1 MTTMTLRAR
10 RALFVAAGAALA
22 VLGAACADKQ
32 LSPAGPALSKK
43 FMMNLTTT
51 GIPASQVSAGNLWLM
66 VGALYAVPKVSN
78 EDDGIRVL
86 AIKFARISGSSQD
99 ITLPV
104 DISACLADNQRLGSK
119 EACSMY
125 LAAAVITDTFNIKDT
140 ANVDPFRAAY
150 DYAFPVGPFD
160 VAPGR
165 APVIPA
171 IDMSLSRFGVREWVA
186 DEALRLGGPVNP
198 NHAANLPI
206 TGAFSG
212 TGAPAILALAK
223 GVDYSTPPTANT
235 QLFAYPQLQIF
246 ENGVWRRYIAS
257 SVGANANFTDITA
270 FSTSEAYIGSTTG
283 LYKFDGASFT
293 KAGGLGDSVYAVGSV
308 NATSGKLVIA
318 GGQSGKVWIGNGST
332 FTPYVLP
339 MSSPV
344 TGVCITGPSEAF
356 AGNGP
361 SSLLYRFDG
370 TQWTLISSG
379 SFGGAKTEL
388 QCPAAGQVFVLS
400 AGSTMLKWVP
410 TSGWVQFTSPSL
422 TPGRGPLHWGVVSAS
437 EIYAYADSGSTDRVF
452 FKYNGNSWTSVGRE
466 RWAQTGGRLWADPR
480 GGAAY
485 GISPF
490 ARLEKITT
498 SGATVLS
505 YQPPLRDAVMTSA
518 SSAFVVGWNLFLAR
532 WDGNTWTVDA
542 PPAAT
547 PAVRIL
553 QGVWSDGPKNA
564 WAVGNSSTIFRYD
577 GSAWSVVSD
586 VNRVITSVIDNY
598 YTVWG
603 SGSDVWIGGDLGITR
618 CKSPTACAIESS
630 GGAIFSIWGSSSSS
644 IFAVGGGGQIRR
656 YNGTSWSP
664 MSSPTTRQLARVA
677 GSGPNDVW
685 AVGDSV
691 VLHYDGTSWSNV
703 TLNGIGN
710 YYFSRSP
717 SGLQSLFQLGLWVRG
732 PKEVYLGGDNGIIVR
747 FDGTEWRELMNGN
760 AYRRRI
766 IAITGGAGGCGIAI
780 TEGQTDSPLATLWR
794 GVGPN
799 GCNAS
804 PMTPSASWP

>member
-1 MTTMTLRAR
+1 MTPMQLRAR
-10 RALFVAAGAALA
+10 GTLLVASAAALT
-22 VLGAACADKQ
+22 VFGAACADKQ
-32 LSPAGPALSKK
+32 LAPAGPTLSRK
-43 FMMNLTTT
+43 FMMQLTAT
-51 GIPASQVSAGNLWLM
+51 GIPAAQVSAGNLWLM

-78 EDDGIRVL
+78 DDDGIRVL
-86 AIKFARISGSSQD
+86 SLKFARITGGSQD

-104 DISACLADNQRLGSK
+104 DISSCLADNQRLGSK

-140 ANVDPFRAAY
+140 ASVDPFMKAY

-165 APVIPA
+165 APTIPA

-198 NHAANLPI
+198 NHAAGLPLA
-206 TGAFSG
+206 GSYSG
-212 TGAPAILALAK
+212 SGAPALFALAK
-223 GVDYSTPPTANT
+223 GADYSTPPSATT
-235 QLFAYPQLQIF
+235 QLLPYPQLQIF

-257 SVGANANFTDITA
+257 SVGSNANFTDVTA
-270 FSTSEAYIGSTTG
+270 FSTSEAYIASSAG
-283 LYKFDGASFT
+283 LWKFDGASFT
-293 KAGGLGDSVYAVGSV
+293 KAGGIGDTVNAVGSV
-308 NATSGKLVIA
+308 TASTGKLVIV

-332 FTPYVLP
+332 FTGYTLP
-339 MSSPV
+339 MTTPV
-344 TGVCITGPSEAF
+344 TGVCITGANEAF

-361 SSLLYRFDG
+361 GSVLYRFDG
-370 TQWTLISSG
+370 TQWTLISNG

-388 QCPAAGQVFVLS
+388 QCPAAGQVYVLS
-400 AGSTMLKWVP
+400 AGSTMLRWLP
-410 TSGWVQFTSPSL
+410 TSGWVQFAAPSL
-422 TPGRGPLHWGVVSAS
+422 SPGRGPLHWGVASAS
-437 EIYAYADSGSTDRVF
+437 EMYAYADSGTTDRVY
-452 FKYNGNSWTSVGRE
+452 FKYNGSSWTSVGRE

-485 GISPF
+485 GLSPF
-490 ARLEKITT
+490 ARLEKITS

-518 SSAFVVGWNLFLAR
+518 SSAFAVGWNLFLAR

-577 GSAWSVVSD
+577 GSGWSVVSD
-586 VNRVITSVIDNY
+586 VNKIITSVIDNY
-598 YTVWG
+598 YAVWG

-618 CKSPTACAIESS
+618 CKSPTVCAVESS
-630 GGAIFSIWGSSSSS
+630 GGAIFSIWGSSSSN

-656 YNGTSWSP
+656 YNGTSWSS
-664 MSSPTTRQLARVA
+664 MSSPTTRQLARVS

-691 VLHYDGTSWSNV
+691 ILHYDGTSWSNAP
-703 TLNGIGN
+703 LNGLGN
-710 YYFSRSP
+710 FYWSRSP

-732 PKEVYLGGDNGIIVR
+732 PKEVYMGGDNGIIER
-747 FDGTEWRELMNGN
+747 WDGTQWRDLVQGN

-780 TEGQTDSPLATLWR
+780 TEAQTDSPLPTLWR
-794 GVGPN
+794 GVGPS